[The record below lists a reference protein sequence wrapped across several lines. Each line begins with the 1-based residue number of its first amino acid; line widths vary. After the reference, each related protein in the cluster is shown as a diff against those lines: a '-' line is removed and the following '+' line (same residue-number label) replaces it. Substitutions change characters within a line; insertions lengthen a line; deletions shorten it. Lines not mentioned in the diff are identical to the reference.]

1 MFKNHWLWF
10 YKILENQFE
19 ECRNLAT
26 KKIGI
31 NSFWIRNC
39 FVMISSSKKS
49 LKTIIF
55 RDLDQYTIFLCFK
68 ICDFSNLDWG
78 KLAIPDIWVTWK
90 NIIKMEKKIIKTKK
104 PFFIIFFFWEPHV
117 KSYSLPSLNHSWYF
131 MSKPKT
137 TTSTTWN
144 EENVMWFW
152 QLNMVRKNHAR
163 HGPTSIIFKGQF

>member
-1 MFKNHWLWF
+1 MFIYNTVQVCGSLIGTKGKYHFRVIWNFQVDQNVCLVKSEKSRFGKKFTMFKNHWLWF

-78 KLAIPDIWVTWK
+78 KLAIPDI
-90 NIIKMEKKIIKTKK
+90 
-104 PFFIIFFFWEPHV
+104 
-117 KSYSLPSLNHSWYF
+117 
-131 MSKPKT
+131 
-137 TTSTTWN
+137 
-144 EENVMWFW
+144 
-152 QLNMVRKNHAR
+152 
-163 HGPTSIIFKGQF
+163 